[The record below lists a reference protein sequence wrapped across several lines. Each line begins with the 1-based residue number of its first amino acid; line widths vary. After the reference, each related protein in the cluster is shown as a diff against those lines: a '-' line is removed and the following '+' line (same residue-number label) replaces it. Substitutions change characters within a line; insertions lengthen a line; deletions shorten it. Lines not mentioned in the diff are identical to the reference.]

1 MATTCPVGKL
11 QRYTKVNKLTTSSQL
26 FISPVSC
33 LTFLACHIKQNV
45 YASSVIATWVDM
57 HERCPVYMSFF
68 IKESSQLFIS
78 PPVSCLTFISGL
90 SHKQNVY
97 ASRVI
102 ATWVDMRDGVLY
114 LYMSVFIKESTT
126 YYTSTFTS
134 MPTCV
139 QSENEAKDRT
149 RVKPVIFAEFMD
161 ISLLHQMLC
170 TLIISFLW
178 GAKCQGARKIDHSN
192 KSRSMVSFFFTLG

>member
-1 MATTCPVGKL
+1 
-11 QRYTKVNKLTTSSQL
+11 
-26 FISPVSC
+26 
-33 LTFLACHIKQNV
+33 
-45 YASSVIATWVDM
+45 
-57 HERCPVYMSFF
+57 
-68 IKESSQLFIS
+68 
-78 PPVSCLTFISGL
+78 
-90 SHKQNVY
+90 
-97 ASRVI
+97 
-102 ATWVDMRDGVLY
+102 MRDGVLY

-170 TLIISFLW
+170 TLSFLW
-178 GAKCQGARKIDHSN
+178 KFQGARKITQINQIKLNQS
-192 KSRSMVSFFFTLG
+192 SRSF

>member
-1 MATTCPVGKL
+1 
-11 QRYTKVNKLTTSSQL
+11 
-26 FISPVSC
+26 
-33 LTFLACHIKQNV
+33 
-45 YASSVIATWVDM
+45 M

-161 ISLLHQMLC
+161 ISLLLHQMLC
-170 TLIISFLW
+170 TLSFLW
-178 GAKCQGARKIDHSN
+178 KFQGARKITQIIKSN
-192 KSRSMVSFFFTLG
+192 KAPSIVSFFLTSGLYIDLQFSRPVCSTLISSYFLRPEI